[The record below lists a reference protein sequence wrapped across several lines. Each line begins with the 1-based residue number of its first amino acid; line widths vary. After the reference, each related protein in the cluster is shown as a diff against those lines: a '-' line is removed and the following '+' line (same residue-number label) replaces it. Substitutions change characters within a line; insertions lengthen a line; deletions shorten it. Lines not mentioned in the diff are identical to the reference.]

1 MDPSEPKTQSSSTAC
16 LSVMGFHRN
25 SVLGNEQ
32 SMIERA
38 IA

>member
-1 MDPSEPKTQSSSTAC
+1 MDPSEPKTQSSTAC